1 MAKFLTDIDLRQNQ
15 LLQAVIQNL
24 ATAPSAPKN
33 GQMYYNTTDGK
44 FCVYEN
50 GAWVSFVTA
59 VDLAAYK
66 QTVVAELAKKVDL
79 EVYNAKVAELVAED
93 AKKVNKTDYDAK
105 VAEIEGDIDDL
116 EAADQ
121 AINGILTDLT
131 NNKLDKTEFATKV
144 AALEE
149 KDGEL
154 ATSIATL
161 ETTINGKLD
170 TKVNKTDY
178 EAKVAEL
185 VAEDAKKVNLTDYN
199 TKVQA
204 LEKADA
210 DEKAAREALAKDLA
224 DNYYTKAET
233 YTQEEIDGK
242 LEALDCLPVQTENA
256 GKFLTTDG
264 TDAAWAEVT
273 KATVGLANVDNTSD
287 ADKPVSTAQ
296 QAALDLKANKTYV
309 DEELGKKA
317 DKATTL
323 AGYGITD
330 AYTQTQIN
338 DALSLKADKSNTY
351 TKSEVDG
358 LLAPKATTEYV
369 DGELAKKADIS
380 YVDAKV
386 SSVYR
391 FKGSVETMED
401 LPTEGNVEGD
411 VYNVKATGENF
422 AWVAPKGD
430 VAGYW
435 DDLGGDIDLTPYAT
449 KEEVAAT
456 YETIANVN
464 ALAERLDAKDGE
476 LQDAIDTKVAITDY
490 EAKVEELEEAIANTG
505 SAATHKE
512 VVSNPD
518 LAPVDGVATW
528 TIAHN
533 IDSADVDVVLKESAT
548 NEVVYADIVLA
559 GAKQVVVKMNAAST
573 VAAGT
578 YKAIILG

>member
-33 GQMYYNTTDGK
+33 GQMYYDTEKGK

-50 GAWVSFVTA
+50 GAWVEFVTA

-79 EVYNAKVAELVAED
+79 TTYN
-93 AKKVNKTDYDAK
+93 
-105 VAEIEGDIDDL
+105 
-116 EAADQ
+116 
-121 AINGILTDLT
+121 
-131 NNKLDKTEFATKV
+131 
-144 AALEE
+144 
-149 KDGEL
+149 
-154 ATSIATL
+154 
-161 ETTINGKLD
+161 
-170 TKVNKTDY
+170 
-178 EAKVAEL
+178 AKVAEL

-199 TKVQA
+199 AKVEELVAADQANAKAVTDLETAINAELAKKVNLTDYNAKVEELVAEDAKKVDLTTYNAKVEA

-210 DEKAAREALAKDLA
+210 DEKAAREAVAKDLA
-224 DNYYTKAET
+224 DNYYTKSET
-233 YTQEEIDGK
+233 YTQKEIDDK
-242 LEALDCLPVQTENA
+242 LDALDCLPVQTENA

-264 TDAAWAEVT
+264 TEAAWAEVT

-309 DEELGKKA
+309 DEELAKKA

-358 LLAPKATTEYV
+358 LV
-369 DGELAKKADIS
+369 DGLEGAIDLKADKTS
-380 YVDAKV
+380 VYTKEEVDAKV
-386 SSVYR
+386 ASVYK
-391 FKGSVETMED
+391 FKGSVETVAD
-401 LPTEGNVEGD
+401 LPTEGNIEGD
-411 VYNVKATGENF
+411 VYNVKATGENY
-422 AWVAPKGD
+422 AWVAPAEGEE
-430 VAGYW
+430 AGHW

-456 YETIANVN
+456 YETIANVS
-464 ALAERLDAKDGE
+464 ALASRLDTKDGE
-476 LQDAIDTKVAITDY
+476 LQDAIDTKVAIADY

-505 SAATHKE
+505 AAATHKE

-518 LAPVDGVATW
+518 LTPVNGVATW
-528 TIAHN
+528 PIAHN

>member
-93 AKKVNKTDYDAK
+93 AKKVNKTDYEAK

-121 AINGILTDLT
+121 VINGILTDLT
-131 NNKLDKTEFATKV
+131 NNKLDKTEYAGKV
-144 AALEE
+144 AELEA

-154 ATSIATL
+154 ATSISTL

-185 VAEDAKKVNLTDYN
+185 VAEDNKKVNLVDYN
-199 TKVQA
+199 AKVA
-204 LEKADA
+204 ELEKADA
-210 DEKAAREALAKDLA
+210 DEKVAREAVAKDLA

-264 TDAAWAEVT
+264 SDAAWAEVT

-351 TKSEVDG
+351 TKSDVDG

-369 DGELAKKADIS
+369 DGELAKKADIT
-380 YVDAKV
+380 YVDAKI

-391 FKGSVETMED
+391 FKGSVDKFEN

-411 VYNVKATGENF
+411 VYNVKATGENY
-422 AWVAPKGD
+422 AWVAPQGEE
-430 VAGYW
+430 AGFW

-456 YETIANVN
+456 YETIANVS

-476 LQDAIDTKVAITDY
+476 LEEAIATKVSTEDY

-512 VVSNPD
+512 VVANPE
-518 LAPVDGVATW
+518 LTPVDGVATW

-573 VAAGT
+573 VAAST